1 MTEEAWR
8 DRLRAQGH
16 RITPQREAVAR
27 AVAELPHASA
37 ESVHAYLHSSDPDL
51 SLSTVYRTLA
61 VLQDLGVIEHTH
73 LGGAS
78 VYHLSGT
85 APHIHLS
92 CLRCGAVQSVDLQS
106 AAGFADEVLRRT
118 GFRVDVTHSAVHGL
132 CADCRAQAD

>member
-1 MTEEAWR
+1 VTEEAWR
-8 DRLRAQGH
+8 ERLRAQGH

-37 ESVHAYLHSSDPDL
+37 ESVHAHLHPTDPDL

-85 APHIHLS
+85 VPHIHLS
-92 CLRCGAVQSVDLQS
+92 CLRCGIVQSVDLDS
-106 AAGFADEVLRRT
+106 AGGFADEVLRRT
-118 GFRVDVTHSAVHGL
+118 GFRVDVTHSAVHGV
-132 CADCRAQAD
+132 CADCRSRAH